1 MYINNIFR
9 SDNNNNKNIINQKIW
24 NDLLLYIYSKFL
36 KLIPHNMIDLSITTS
51 LLLLNTSSNKES
63 QESYSEYIT
72 EKSVYITSQV

>member
-1 MYINNIFR
+1 
-9 SDNNNNKNIINQKIW
+9 
-24 NDLLLYIYSKFL
+24 
-36 KLIPHNMIDLSITTS
+36 MIDLSITTS